1 MGEKGSWCSAWL
13 QLFCLLLVEAGAML
27 TYVETMNSTKADS
40 LHRHIK
46 LLYEENIRK
55 AFELVVRDMLKKLK
69 ICRCVIAIDTTKE
82 LYWGKQ
88 GSLNVRGIKHERG
101 ANEAFEWL
109 VVSMVKPVPMTLMA
123 LPYRQGVDLAT
134 LTIELLRYVKS
145 LKIHVDVALFDRAF
159 YIGHLIDFL
168 EAERLNYL
176 ILVPEN
182 ERMKFYAE
190 HTETIRAFKHVMNYD
205 KDKSTWK
212 PSTKIVVIKDVQKGE
227 SIFNMFFSTSLEAST
242 GLLRVYPQRWQ
253 IETNFRVMDEAKIKS
268 KSNEHIIRYFYFIVQ
283 LLLHLAW
290 NVHKRI
296 IGYVQFKRYLLGLI
310 QLFST
315 QQGIT

>member
-1 MGEKGSWCSAWL
+1 MDGS
-13 QLFCLLLVEAGAML
+13 
-27 TYVETMNSTKADS
+27 KADS

-46 LLYEENIRK
+46 LLYEEDLRR
-55 AFELVVRDMLKKLK
+55 AFELIVKDMLKKLR
-69 ICRCVIAIDTTKE
+69 IRRCVIAIDTTKE
-82 LYWGKQ
+82 LYWGKH
-88 GSLNVRGIKHERG
+88 GSLNVRGIKYERG
-101 ANEAFEWL
+101 AEEAFEWL

-123 LPYRQGVDLAT
+123 LPYRQGADLAT
-134 LTIELLRYVKS
+134 LTIDLLKYVKS
-145 LKIHVDVALFDRAF
+145 LKLHIDVALFDRAF

-168 EAERLNYL
+168 EAEHLNYL

-212 PSTKIVVIKDVQKGE
+212 PRTKIVVIKDVQKGE
-227 SIFNMFFSTSLEAST
+227 NVFDMFFATSLVASM
-242 GLLRVYPQRWQ
+242 GLLRIYPKRWQ

-268 KSNEHIIRYFYFIVQ
+268 KSNEHIIRYFYFMVQ

-290 NVHKRI
+290 NVTKRI
-296 IGYVQFKRYLLGLI
+296 IGCVQFKRYLLGLI
-310 QLFST
+310 KHFSEE
-315 QQGIT
+315 QGIT